1 MNIQHQYLAAEHIGV
16 RLREAQELRLG
27 HQVARSRRLS
37 RRADRL
43 AERARL
49 AADRLL

>member
-16 RLREAQELRLG
+16 RRREAEELRLG
-27 HQVARSRRLS
+27 HQVARSRRLT
-37 RRADRL
+37 RRAERV

-49 AADRLL
+49 AAERLL

>member
-16 RLREAQELRLG
+16 RLREAQEQRLG
-27 HQVARSRRLS
+27 HQVARSRRFT
-37 RRADRL
+37 RRAERA

-49 AADRLL
+49 VTDRLL